1 MKIAVLVALK
11 IMPLLMFHR
20 LEAGNLVVLENECF
34 FFSVYYLF
42 NEQYSNL
49 AFV

>member
-1 MKIAVLVALK
+1 MKIAVLVLK

-34 FFSVYYLF
+34 FSVYYLF